1 MHVILPPLEEFTP
14 ADLREGN
21 AARAIIR
28 NNAISDCA
36 AAIKQAGGTYSHAIP
51 VHVIYLDDGLRV
63 DSPRC
68 PELGPRSQP
77 RKIRTIGTTVPTTP
91 TAP

>member
-1 MHVILPPLEEFTP
+1 MHVILPPLEDYTA

-21 AARAIIR
+21 ATRAIIR
-28 NNAISDCA
+28 NNAFSECA
-36 AAIKQAGGTYSHAIP
+36 AAIRQAGGTVSHAIR

-77 RKIRTIGTTVPTTP
+77 RKIRTAGATVPDSI
-91 TAP
+91 